1 MPTRNSISASL
12 ADADYKEVRSLSRGL
27 AVLQALN
34 RAPGGIASTSALAQA
49 CGIHRTTVKRL
60 LETLRAD
67 GFVRRGEKEGQYYLT
82 FAVHS
87 LSEGFVHDDWVE
99 KVALPL
105 MRAALPDLLWPC
117 DLGALEGGFMVV
129 RESTHRFSLLS
140 QHRGMI
146 GEKLPLF
153 FTAMG
158 RAYLAA
164 CTDQERDGL
173 LTLLSQRDDVV
184 GEMARDPARVDA
196 LIAQTRARGYAV
208 NDGDWNREATTAAI
222 AVPVICG
229 TKLVGGVNLIFP
241 RAAVSATELEDRY
254 LPRLKRLA
262 YRIGKDMQPWLQ
274 ADDEAELS

>member
-1 MPTRNSISASL
+1 M
-12 ADADYKEVRSLSRGL
+12 
-27 AVLQALN
+27 
-34 RAPGGIASTSALAQA
+34 PGGFASTSELARV
-49 CGIHRTTVKRL
+49 CGIHRTTTKRL
-60 LETLRAD
+60 LETLRAEGLVRTGARD
-67 GFVRRGEKEGQYYLT
+67 GEYHLTQDVRQ
-82 FAVHS
+82 
-87 LSEGFVHDDWVE
+87 LSEGFRNQQWIAE
-99 KVALPL
+99 VASPA
-105 MRAALPDLLWPC
+105 MCTSVRELLWPC

-164 CTDQERDGL
+164 CTDKERDGL

-184 GEMARDPARVDA
+184 GEMAREPARVDA

-222 AVPVICG
+222 AVPVVCG
-229 TKLVGGVNLIFP
+229 TKLVGGINLIFP

-274 ADDEAELS
+274 ADDEAALS

>member
-1 MPTRNSISASL
+1 MSTRRGISASF

-27 AVLQALN
+27 QVLQALN
-34 RAPGGIASTSALAQA
+34 RAPGGIASTTELAQT
-49 CGIHRTTVKRL
+49 CGVHRTTVKRL

-82 FAVHS
+82 FAVRS

-99 KVALPL
+99 QVALPL
-105 MRAALPDLLWPC
+105 MRAALPDLMWPC

-164 CTDQERDGL
+164 CSEAELEGL
-173 LTLLSQRDDVV
+173 LALLMQRDDPV
-184 GEMARDPARVDA
+184 GAMARDRAAVDM
-196 LIAQTRARGYAV
+196 LISETRARGYAV
-208 NDGDWNREATTAAI
+208 NDGDWEREAAVGAI
-222 AVPVICG
+222 AVPILCAHR
-229 TKLVGGVNLIFP
+229 LVGGINLIFP
-241 RAAVSATELEDRY
+241 RAAVSSSELESRY

-262 YRIGKDMQPWLQ
+262 ARIGKDMQPWLQ
-274 ADDEAELS
+274 GSDESA